1 MTNGAKAAV
10 AMAAA
15 VAILA
20 AASQAAIPIGP
31 VPITMQ
37 TLAVTLAG
45 ALLGARWGTFAILV
59 WLTLAALG
67 LPLLAEGAGG
77 IEAFSGPTAGYL
89 FAFPAAAAVVG
100 LLSESGWNGA
110 HPARAFAAMLVGNA
124 ICLLLGWAWLA
135 LNIGP
140 VTAWEAGV
148 RPFLPGALVK
158 SALGTLIL
166 WFAPHFQIAVP
177 FNGARSSR
185 GE

>member
-15 VAILA
+15 VAVLA
-20 AASQAAIPIGP
+20 AASQAAIPVGP

-45 ALLGARWGTFAILV
+45 AILGARWGTLAVLL

-77 IEAFSGPTAGYL
+77 IHAFSGPTAGYL
-89 FAFPAAAAVVG
+89 FAFPVAAAVVG
-100 LLSESGWNGA
+100 LLCENGWDGT
-110 HPARAFAAMLVGNA
+110 HPARALAAMLAGNA

-148 RPFLPGALVK
+148 WPFLPGALVK
-158 SALGTLIL
+158 ASIGALIL
-166 WFAPHFQIAVP
+166 WLAPPLQVAVP
-177 FNGARSSR
+177 CKRVR
-185 GE
+185 GPR